1 MKHCKNNVHKYRRF
15 RVNPGDKESKRYF
28 YRCTR
33 CPHSTYSKEM
43 ILDRYSECWV
53 CGKTFQMT
61 INTLQLKP
69 HCGCKN
75 RVTIQT
81 PQPLKPE
88 TQDLLNLLL
97 EKVNNGNP

>member
-1 MKHCKNNVHKYRRF
+1 MKHCKNNIHKYRRF

-28 YRCTR
+28 YRCVR

-43 ILDRYSECWV
+43 ILDRFAECWV
-53 CGKTFQMT
+53 CGGTFQIT
-61 INTLQLKP
+61 ENTLQLKP

-75 RVTIQT
+75 RKIQ
-81 PQPLKPE
+81 PE
-88 TQDLLNLLL
+88 TADLLNLLL